1 MLYNAEEVITT
12 CVNVIAR
19 NFSYIYNANYNIL
32 PYRYVVSWVCRLHS
46 VLSGDDWHWAD

>member
-1 MLYNAEEVITT
+1 MLYNAEEIITT

-32 PYRYVVSWVCRLHS
+32 PYRYVVSLGLSSSFC
-46 VLSGDDWHWAD
+46 VLSGDVT

>member
-32 PYRYVVSWVCRLHS
+32 PYRYVVSLSSSFC
-46 VLSGDDWHWAD
+46 VLSGDVTQLALG